1 MSKFNL
7 NYNKNKL
14 NLHRQL
20 SSQSDYESDDES
32 NIKYTKCLKC
42 NNKLISKEYQKDN
55 LCFGCGLDNEDRKN
69 KNKGKD
75 PFEVFSEGEEMERN
89 IQDELNVLYDM
100 KRKEEE
106 RNERDIN
113 ELKIRYETD
122 LVKLKERHKE
132 RINKINNT
140 IGKKFRLKEKINLKR
155 VLRYKEIEERNKLL
169 PAMEVLKRNL
179 NIVNENINSLNN
191 VD

>member
-1 MSKFNL
+1 MSKPNFYYHKPKTNSRL
-7 NYNKNKL
+7 
-14 NLHRQL
+14 QL

-32 NIKYTKCLKC
+32 NIRCLK
-42 NNKLISKEYQKDN
+42 KEVK
-55 LCFGCGLDNEDRKN
+55 
-69 KNKGKD
+69 KD
-75 PFEVFSEGEEMERN
+75 PFEVLSEGEEMERN
-89 IQDELNVLYDM
+89 IQDELNVLYEM

-106 RNERDIN
+106 RVEKDMND
-113 ELKIRYETD
+113 LKRRYETD
-122 LVKLKERHKE
+122 LVKLKERHKD

-155 VLRYKEIEERNKLL
+155 VLKYKEIEERNKLL

-179 NIVNENINSLNN
+179 NIVNDNINSLNN

>member
-1 MSKFNL
+1 MSKTSFYYHKQKTNPRL
-7 NYNKNKL
+7 
-14 NLHRQL
+14 QL

-32 NIKYTKCLKC
+32 NIKCFK
-42 NNKLISKEYQKDN
+42 KEIK
-55 LCFGCGLDNEDRKN
+55 
-69 KNKGKD
+69 KD
-75 PFEVFSEGEEMERN
+75 PFEVLSEGEEMERN
-89 IQDELNVLYDM
+89 IQDELNVLYEM

-106 RNERDIN
+106 RIEKDMND
-113 ELKIRYETD
+113 LKRRYETD
-122 LVKLKERHKE
+122 LVKLKERHKD

-155 VLRYKEIEERNKLL
+155 VLKYKEIEERNKLL

-179 NIVNENINSLNN
+179 NIVNDNINSLNN

>member
-1 MSKFNL
+1 MSKPNFYYHKPKTNSRL
-7 NYNKNKL
+7 
-14 NLHRQL
+14 QL

-32 NIKYTKCLKC
+32 NIKCLK
-42 NNKLISKEYQKDN
+42 NQIK
-55 LCFGCGLDNEDRKN
+55 
-69 KNKGKD
+69 KD
-75 PFEVFSEGEEMERN
+75 PFEVLSEGEEMERN
-89 IQDELNVLYDM
+89 IQDELSVLYEM

-106 RNERDIN
+106 RVEKDMND
-113 ELKIRYETD
+113 LKRRYETD
-122 LVKLKERHKE
+122 LVKLKERHKD

-155 VLRYKEIEERNKLL
+155 VLKYKEIEERNKLL

-179 NIVNENINSLNN
+179 NIVNDNINSLNN

>member
-1 MSKFNL
+1 MSKPNFYYHKQKTNSRL
-7 NYNKNKL
+7 
-14 NLHRQL
+14 QL

-32 NIKYTKCLKC
+32 NINIKCLK
-42 NNKLISKEYQKDN
+42 KEIK
-55 LCFGCGLDNEDRKN
+55 
-69 KNKGKD
+69 KD
-75 PFEVFSEGEEMERN
+75 PFEVLSEGEEMERN
-89 IQDELNVLYDM
+89 IQDELNVLYEM

-106 RNERDIN
+106 RVEKDMND
-113 ELKIRYETD
+113 LKRRYETD
-122 LVKLKERHKE
+122 LVKLKERHKD

-155 VLRYKEIEERNKLL
+155 VLKYKEIEERNKLL

-179 NIVNENINSLNN
+179 NIVNDNINSLNN